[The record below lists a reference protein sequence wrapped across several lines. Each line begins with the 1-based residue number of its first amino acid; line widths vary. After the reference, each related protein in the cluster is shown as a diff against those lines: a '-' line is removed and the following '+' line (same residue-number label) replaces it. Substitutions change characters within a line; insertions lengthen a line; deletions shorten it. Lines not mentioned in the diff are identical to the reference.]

1 MGVGQG
7 AGVTTLNSYSN
18 NLSYLRPIPQIV
30 KLINAEAIR
39 MDWGNISLNFSLK
52 FFDVTEDISK
62 RIEQTVKI
70 IIMIEIDAEVFMREL
85 LFMIKINLGD

>member
-1 MGVGQG
+1 M
-7 AGVTTLNSYSN
+7 
-18 NLSYLRPIPQIV
+18 RPIPQIV

-70 IIMIEIDAEVFMREL
+70 TIMIEIDAEVFMREL